1 MSESELDDAL
11 DGVDVSNLEEGG
23 GDAPAAEE
31 GGGED
36 AQIDPNLEAA
46 LADSGE
52 GDAPAEGGAED
63 VQLDPDLEAALA
75 DSGEGDAPAEG
86 GGGDMDFG
94 DDLEAALASVD
105 VDEADAGGGGVPGG
119 DMSGMDALAE
129 ALDEGGAE
137 APAPSIGG
145 LPGGAL
151 TGIDEE
157 TPNVEFLLEIK
168 LHVTF
173 EVGRAKM
180 LISDLLTLGQGSVV
194 ELHRLVGDELD
205 LLVNGKLLARGEVV
219 VVNEKFGCRVSSVV
233 PPEDRIKYLGSI

>member
-11 DGVDVSNLEEGG
+11 NDIDLSDLEEGG

-31 GGGED
+31 GGGD
-36 AQIDPNLEAA
+36 
-46 LADSGE
+46 
-52 GDAPAEGGAED
+52 D

-75 DSGEGDAPAEG
+75 DSGEGDAPPAEG
-86 GGGDMDFG
+86 GGEDMEVDAGLESAVGGAPEDSGGGGEDMDFG

-105 VDEADAGGGGVPGG
+105 VDDGGPVAGAGGDEELGDLGSLADALGGGG
-119 DMSGMDALAE
+119 
-129 ALDEGGAE
+129 
-137 APAPSIGG
+137 APAPAPAVAG
-145 LPGGAL
+145 LPAGAL
-151 TGIDEE
+151 AGLDQDA
-157 TPNVEFLLEIK
+157 PNLEFLLEIK

-205 LLVNGKLLARGEVV
+205 LLVNGKLLAKGEVV
-219 VVNEKFGCRVSSVV
+219 VVNEKFGCRVTSVV
-233 PPEDRIKYLGSI
+233 PPEDRIKYLGGT

>member
-11 DGVDVSNLEEGG
+11 DGVDASGQEEGG

-31 GGGED
+31 GSGED
-36 AQIDPNLEAA
+36 IQIDPDLEAA
-46 LADSGE
+46 LGDSGE
-52 GDAPAEGGAED
+52 GDAPAEGNAED
-63 VQLDPDLEAALA
+63 VQLDPDLEAALG
-75 DSGEGDAPAEG
+75 DSEEGGAAADAPDAG
-86 GGGDMDFG
+86 GGDDMDFG

-105 VDEADAGGGGVPGG
+105 VDEVDAGGGGGG
-119 DMSGMDALAE
+119 EDTGDLGSLADALGG
-129 ALDEGGAE
+129 GGAE
-137 APAPSIGG
+137 AAAG
-145 LPGGAL
+145 LPSGAL
-151 TGIDEE
+151 AGIDGE
-157 TPNVEFLLEIK
+157 TPNVEFLLDIK

-219 VVNEKFGCRVSSVV
+219 VVNERFGCRVSSVV

>member
-11 DGVDVSNLEEGG
+11 DGVDVS
-23 GDAPAAEE
+23 DPEE

-36 AQIDPNLEAA
+36 VQIDPDLEAA

-86 GGGDMDFG
+86 GGDMDFG

-105 VDEADAGGGGVPGG
+105 VDDADAGGGEVSGG
-119 DMSGMDALAE
+119 DMSGMDALAD
-129 ALDEGGAE
+129 ALGEGGAE

-145 LPGGAL
+145 LPSGAL

>member
-11 DGVDVSNLEEGG
+11 DGVDASDPEEGG
-23 GDAPAAEE
+23 GDAPAAE
-31 GGGED
+31 
-36 AQIDPNLEAA
+36 
-46 LADSGE
+46 E

-63 VQLDPDLEAALA
+63 VQLDPDLEAALE
-75 DSGEGDAPAEG
+75 DSGEGGEVADSPDAG
-86 GGGDMDFG
+86 GGEDMDFG

-105 VDEADAGGGGVPGG
+105 VDDVDAGGGGGGEDMGDLGSLADALGGG
-119 DMSGMDALAE
+119 DTE
-129 ALDEGGAE
+129 AA
-137 APAPSIGG
+137 GG

-151 TGIDEE
+151 AGLDEDD
-157 TPNVEFLLEIK
+157 PNVEFLLDIK

-233 PPEDRIKYLGSI
+233 PPEDRIKYLGGV